1 MPLLLEICFVIVT
14 IAVVAIAVAFVRAL
28 GRLGKTTEQI
38 ELLTQEVREWVG
50 QLKQVTRGAEEL
62 VISAKDVVTPV
73 RRIVDRFEA
82 IGDRTARLSDAILE
96 EVARPVMTAV
106 AVARGVRSGT
116 AHFLE
121 RITNRF
127 HRGRAATNG
136 GFNDE

>member
-14 IAVVAIAVAFVRAL
+14 IAVGAIAVATVRAL

-62 VISAKDVVTPV
+62 VTSARDVVTPV

-136 GFNDE
+136 GFSDE